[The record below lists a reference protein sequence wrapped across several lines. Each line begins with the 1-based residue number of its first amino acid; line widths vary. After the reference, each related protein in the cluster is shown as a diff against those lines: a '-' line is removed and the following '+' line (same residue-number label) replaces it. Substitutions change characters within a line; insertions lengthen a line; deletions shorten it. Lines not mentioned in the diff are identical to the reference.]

1 MLSPGDFAHF
11 ADAVQYY
18 LVSLI
23 DLVGIVIVA
32 WALIHCAM
40 QRADAFTALGTLA
53 NGGWLV
59 ILALALLITVFFG
72 VLGGVFLLGLIGL
85 GFAGYYLLQVRS
97 GFRELREG
105 RW

>member
-1 MLSPGDFAHF
+1 MLSPGVFTHF
-11 ADAVQYY
+11 ADAVQFYIV
-18 LVSLI
+18 LMI
-23 DLVGIVIVA
+23 DLVAIVIEA

-53 NGGWLV
+53 KGGWLV
-59 ILALALLITVFFG
+59 ILALALLITLFFG
-72 VLGGVFLLGLIGL
+72 VLGSVFLLGLIGL

>member
-1 MLSPGDFAHF
+1 MLLF
-11 ADAVQYY
+11 ADYVQFY
-18 LVSLI
+18 LDRAI
-23 DLVGIVIVA
+23 DLVAMVIEA

-53 NGGWLV
+53 KGGWLV
-59 ILALALLITVFFG
+59 ILSLALLITAFFG
-72 VLGGVFLLGLIGL
+72 VLGGVFVLGLIGL

>member
-1 MLSPGDFAHF
+1 MGIAAAPLFAPTT
-11 ADAVQYY
+11 QYY
-18 LVSLI
+18 I
-23 DLVGIVIVA
+23 DLVIQIIAIVLEA

-53 NGGWLV
+53 KGGWLV
-59 ILALALLITVFFG
+59 ILALALVITIFFG
-72 VLGGVFLLGLIGL
+72 VMGSLFLLGLIGL

-97 GFRELREG
+97 GFRELLEG

>member
-1 MLSPGDFAHF
+1 MTLHF
-11 ADAVQYY
+11 ADYVQMYLDRAIQVIAV
-18 LVSLI
+18 
-23 DLVGIVIVA
+23 VIEA

-53 NGGWLV
+53 KGGWLV
-59 ILALALLITVFFG
+59 IIALALLITMFFG
-72 VLGGVFLLGLIGL
+72 VFGGIFLLGLIGL

>member
-1 MLSPGDFAHF
+1 MALAATVFAGTVTF
-11 ADAVQYY
+11 Y
-18 LVSLI
+18 LNQAI
-23 DLVGIVIVA
+23 DLAAIVIEA
-32 WALIHCAM
+32 WALIHCTL
-40 QRADAFTALGTLA
+40 QRPDAFTALGTLA
-53 NGGWLV
+53 KGGWLV
-59 ILALALLITVFFG
+59 ILGLALLITLFFG

>member
-1 MLSPGDFAHF
+1 MYFAESI
-11 ADAVQYY
+11 AYY
-18 LVSLI
+18 INLAIYLA
-23 DLVGIVIVA
+23 GIVIVA
-32 WALIHCAM
+32 WALIHCAL

-53 NGGWLV
+53 KGGWLV

-72 VLGGVFLLGLIGL
+72 VLGGIFLLGLIGL

>member
-1 MLSPGDFAHF
+1 MLLF
-11 ADAVQYY
+11 ADYVQFY
-18 LVSLI
+18 LSKTI
-23 DLVGIVIVA
+23 DLVAMVIEA

-40 QRADAFTALGTLA
+40 QRSDAFTALGTLA
-53 NGGWLV
+53 KGGWLV
-59 ILALALLITVFFG
+59 ILGLALLITVFFG
-72 VLGGVFLLGLIGL
+72 VLGGVFLLGLIGF

>member
-1 MLSPGDFAHF
+1 MALAATVFAGT
-11 ADAVQYY
+11 VTLY
-18 LVSLI
+18 LNRVI
-23 DLVGIVIVA
+23 DLAAIVIQA
-32 WALIHCAM
+32 WALIHCAL
-40 QRADAFTALGTLA
+40 QRPDAFTALGTLA
-53 NGGWLV
+53 KGGWLV
-59 ILALALLITVFFG
+59 ILGLALLITLFFG

>member
-1 MLSPGDFAHF
+1 MLF
-11 ADAVQYY
+11 ADTVQSY
-18 LVSLI
+18 LNVALDLI
-23 DLVGIVIVA
+23 AIVVEA
-32 WALIHCAM
+32 WALIHCAL
-40 QRADAFTALGTLA
+40 QRSDAFTALGTLA
-53 NGGWLV
+53 KGGWLV

-72 VLGGVFLLGLIGL
+72 VLGGAFLLGLIGF

>member
-1 MLSPGDFAHF
+1 MYFAESI
-11 ADAVQYY
+11 AYY
-18 LVSLI
+18 INLAI
-23 DLVGIVIVA
+23 DLAGIVIVA
-32 WALIHCAM
+32 WALIHCAL

-53 NGGWLV
+53 KGGWLV

-72 VLGGVFLLGLIGL
+72 VLGGIFLLGLIGL

>member
-1 MLSPGDFAHF
+1 MLF
-11 ADAVQYY
+11 ADTVQSY
-18 LVSLI
+18 LNVAL
-23 DLVGIVIVA
+23 DLVAIVVEA
-32 WALIHCAM
+32 WALIHCAL
-40 QRADAFTALGTLA
+40 QRSDAFTALGTLA
-53 NGGWLV
+53 KGGWLV

-72 VLGGVFLLGLIGL
+72 VLGGAFLLGLIGF